1 MVVWALLVVVMAVFL
16 SHFDWSALEP
26 VEEAFLE
33 EISLMVG
40 LLVIVEAVEGG
51 VSMVFQ

>member
-1 MVVWALLVVVMAVFL
+1 MVVWALSVAVVAVFL
-16 SHFDWSALEP
+16 VHSDWSALEL
-26 VEEAFLE
+26 VEEAFLV

-40 LLVIVEAVEGG
+40 LLVIVVAVEGD